1 MENQNEPEPVII
13 ELKNEYGIVFYSEHH
28 AEPDE
33 L

>member
-1 MENQNEPEPVII
+1 MENLDGPEPDII
-13 ELKNEYGIVFYSEHH
+13 EQKNEDGIVFYSEHH